1 MRRKNIIVN
10 KLALELEIS
19 ASSYKLLTIL
29 ILYSDERGRCYP
41 SIRLI
46 EEKYNMSK
54 STIIRSFKELEEKQI
69 IFIIRRK
76 KGTGKI
82 DSNEYIIASQFLAE
96 SIRKNQQV
104 LEIPG
109 YNWLEDSEGERK

>member
-10 KLALELEIS
+10 KSALELKIS
-19 ASSYKLLTIL
+19 TSSYKLLTIL
-29 ILYSDERGRCYP
+29 ILYSDEKGRCYP

-54 STIIRSFKELEEKQI
+54 STIIRSFKELEENRI
-69 IFIIRRK
+69 IFIFRRK

-82 DSNEYIIASQFLAE
+82 DSNEYVIAPQYLAE
-96 SIRKNQQV
+96 SIRRSQQI
-104 LEIPG
+104 LEIPE
-109 YNWLEDSEGERK
+109 YDWLNDTEREEK